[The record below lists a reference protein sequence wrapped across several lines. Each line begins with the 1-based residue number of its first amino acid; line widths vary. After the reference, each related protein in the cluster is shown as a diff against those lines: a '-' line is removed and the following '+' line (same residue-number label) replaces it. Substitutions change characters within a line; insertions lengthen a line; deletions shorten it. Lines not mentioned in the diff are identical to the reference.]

1 MELSD
6 MFCIRWNDFTN
17 NIADTFRSLR
27 GDNDFTD
34 VTLACEDGQVV
45 EAHKVVLAASSPFF
59 LDVLKVSKH
68 PHPLIYLKGVQMR
81 ELAAVM
87 DCLYNGE
94 VTLVNQEE
102 LESFLG
108 LAKDL
113 RLKVVHDMTTDDD
126 RESREVPNGTQ
137 VKVKELKK
145 IKSAESGRQEKAKT
159 KRSAQRPK
167 LYREKKKDLYDT
179 QTKEEDLESGE
190 LVNGTVTV
198 QTGEAKSKAR
208 SAGAE
213 RQRLFRQRNKESVKV
228 SELKY
233 LRKTAE
239 KRRADSDF
247 DKEFREREAARKREW
262 RKKNFITRNPHLS

>member
-6 MFCIRWNDFTN
+6 MFCVRWNDFTN

-27 GDNDFTD
+27 GGNDFTD

-59 LDVLKVSKH
+59 LDILKVSKH

-145 IKSAESGRQEKAKT
+145 IKAAKENLESGRQVKAKT
-159 KRSAQRPK
+159 KRSVQRPK
-167 LYREKKKDLYDT
+167 LYQEKKKELCEM

-190 LVNGTVTV
+190 LVNGEV
-198 QTGEAKSKAR
+198 KSKAR

-213 RQRLFRQRNKESVKV
+213 RQRLFRERNKESVKV

-239 KRRADSDF
+239 KRRVDSDF

-262 RKKNFITRNPHLS
+262 RKRNFITRNPHLS

>member
-27 GDNDFTD
+27 GGNDFTD

-59 LDVLKVSKH
+59 LDILKVSKH

-102 LESFLG
+102 LEAFLG

-126 RESREVPNGTQ
+126 LESRDVKVPNGT
-137 VKVKELKK
+137 KVKELKK
-145 IKSAESGRQEKAKT
+145 IKAADESQVKAKT
-159 KRSAQRPK
+159 KRSAKRPK
-167 LYREKKKDLYDT
+167 LYREKKKELYET

-190 LVNGTVTV
+190 LVNGMH
-198 QTGEAKSKAR
+198 TGEAKSKAR

-213 RQRLFRQRNKESVKV
+213 RQRLFRERNRESVKV

-239 KRRADSDF
+239 KRRVDSDF

-262 RKKNFITRNPHLS
+262 RKRNFITRNPHLS